1 MTPEIAW
8 YLGVGRADVAPRV
21 ILVGDPGRVDLFA
34 RHMDAKREFGGER
47 ALRGV
52 TGIYRDTLLTVC
64 SFGMGAPIAA
74 IVMEELA
81 ALGSRAFLRA
91 GTVMSVGDV
100 ELGELVLAHAAVR
113 GESTSASYVPDGFP
127 AAADPDL
134 VACGRQT
141 LERLGDRYRV
151 GLVASYDGFYTEML
165 GMTAK
170 RRERI
175 SERTASLRELGVVA
189 LDMESSAILAVAPAL
204 GARAATLCL
213 ATVDTSGEQLD
224 PPTRQEA
231 EERLTVAALE
241 TMSAYEVI
249 RE

>member
-1 MTPEIAW
+1 MTREVAW
-8 YLGVGRADVAPRV
+8 YLGVGRADVAQRA
-21 ILVGDPGRVDLFA
+21 ILVGDPGRVDVFA
-34 RHMDAKREFGGER
+34 RHLDARREFGGER

-52 TGIYRDTLLTVC
+52 TGTYRQRPLTVC
-64 SFGMGAPIAA
+64 SFGMGAPIA
-74 IVMEELA
+74 VVVVEELA
-81 ALGSRAFLRA
+81 ALGSRVFLRA
-91 GTVMSVGDV
+91 GTVMSVGDA

-113 GESTSASYVPDGFP
+113 GESISASYVPEGFP

-134 VACGRQT
+134 LACARQT

-165 GMTAK
+165 GLTAE

-175 SERTASLRELGVVA
+175 AERTAALRQLGVIA

-224 PPTRQEA
+224 LPIRQEA

-241 TMSAYEVI
+241 TMTAFEVTP
-249 RE
+249 